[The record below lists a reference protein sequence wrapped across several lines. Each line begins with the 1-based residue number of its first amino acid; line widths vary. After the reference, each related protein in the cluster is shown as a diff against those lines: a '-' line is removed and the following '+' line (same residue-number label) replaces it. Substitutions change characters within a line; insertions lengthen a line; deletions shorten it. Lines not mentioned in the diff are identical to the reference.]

1 MSSSKQQNSIN
12 IGAWAMSYQNT
23 ILDQMLQM
31 FPRFQFQQ
39 LTKDTDA
46 EHHSCG
52 FSSWNYFVSM
62 LFGQLAGQARQ
73 FAKYRSRVDNPGK
86 IVIPSWNEAYIMLNT

>member
-39 LTKDTDA
+39 LTKKTLMQSITLA
-46 EHHSCG
+46 
-52 FSSWNYFVSM
+52 VS
-62 LFGQLAGQARQ
+62 LPGTIS
-73 FAKYRSRVDNPGK
+73 YRCYLDNPPVK
-86 IVIPSWNEAYIMLNT
+86 IVREV